1 MIGEGRVIAWGSRFE
16 GRDRALIRDGNPQH
30 VCYPAGS
37 PALAGI
43 TKQSVEPGLSL
54 SIFVPSGQGATRNPL
69 NLAGGMNLFSMPG
82 LEHILER

>member
-1 MIGEGRVIAWGSRFE
+1 MGERRVISWGSRFE
-16 GRDRALIRDGNPQH
+16 GRNGALIRDGNH

-43 TKQSVEPGLSL
+43 TDQSVERRLSL
-54 SIFVPSGQGATRNPL
+54 SIFVPSGQGATRNQL